1 MTIKSKIALSNVM
14 MVLLPL
20 FFYGGCDLCMP
31 EYFIGK
37 LLAYSGIYV

>member
-14 MVLLPL
+14 MVLLP

-31 EYFIGK
+31 EYFIEK